1 MLMLHRP
8 ADGGTI
14 VIGQPA
20 HAWVSG
26 QIARAWA
33 EPFEPREEVCLAAD
47 QHDIAWVG
55 WERSPER
62 DPKTGL
68 PYTFSALPRLRRLEL
83 WSGAATLLLP
93 QSRYAALLVSLHGT
107 LLVER
112 FPPGGDEDVRRALA
126 DYLERERAFQARVLE
141 SLRGD
146 PRYGAH
152 ATPEAVERNR
162 ELIFT
167 WDGLSLALLHGVTG
181 EKAAVGHTLAAVDG
195 DPTRVT
201 VSPWPFRQDEV
212 TLSCDGRLLTETFA
226 DERELRRGL
235 AKAAWTTIETRLS
248 PREPASAG
256 ADP

>member
-1 MLMLHRP
+1 MLHRP

-33 EPFEPREEVCLAAD
+33 EPFQPREEVCLAAD

-55 WERSPER
+55 WERSPEW
-62 DPKTGL
+62 DPTTGL
-68 PYTFSALPRLRRLEL
+68 PYTFSALPRRRRLEL

-126 DYLERERAFQARVLE
+126 DYLERERDFQARVLE

-146 PRYGAH
+146 RRYGAH

-167 WDGLSLALLHGVTG
+167 WDGLSLALLHGVRG
-181 EKAAVGHTLAAVDG
+181 EKAAVGHTLAPLDG

-201 VSPWPFRQDEV
+201 VSPWPFRRDEV

-248 PREPASAG
+248 PREPVSAG

>member
-1 MLMLHRP
+1 MLHRP
-8 ADGGTI
+8 SAEGTI

-47 QHDIAWVG
+47 QHDVAWTA

-62 DPKTGL
+62 DPQTGL

-83 WSGAATLLLP
+83 WSGAAALLLP

-112 FPPGGDEDVRRALA
+112 FPPGGEDETQRALA
-126 DYLERERAFQARVLE
+126 AYLERERDFQARVLD

-146 PRYGAH
+146 RRYGAH

-167 WDGLSLALLHGVTG
+167 WDGLSLAFLHGVG
-181 EKAAVGHTLAAVDG
+181 EKRTAVGHTLAAVDG
-195 DPTRVT
+195 DSARVS
-201 VSPWPFRQDEV
+201 VAPWPFRSETV
-212 TLSCDGRLLTETFA
+212 TLACEGRLLTGTYG
-226 DERELRRGL
+226 DERELRREL
-235 AKAAWTTIETRLS
+235 AKAPWRTIETTLT
-248 PREPASAG
+248 PAG
-256 ADP
+256 AA